1 MQQGYTKGADA
12 LKGTAT
18 ANVKLSIA
26 DQVGK

>member
-1 MQQGYTKGADA
+1 MQQGYTKREDS
-12 LKGTAT
+12 LQGTAT